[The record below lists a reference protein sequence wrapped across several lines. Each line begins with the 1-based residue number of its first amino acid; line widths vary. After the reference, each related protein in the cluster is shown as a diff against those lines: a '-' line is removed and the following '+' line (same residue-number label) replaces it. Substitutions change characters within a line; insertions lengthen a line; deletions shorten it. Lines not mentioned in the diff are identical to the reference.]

1 MHKRYENTVW
11 LVLVMAIF
19 VGVLTT
25 LTYTPT
31 TALAVVDM
39 AELEALDYPALITV
53 AEADDVE
60 TVEEDPPDE
69 YDGEI
74 VVATGEEVITM
85 TIVDGVK
92 TFTNHLLG

>member
-1 MHKRYENTVW
+1 MNKRYENMVW

-31 TALAVVDM
+31 AALAVADL
-39 AELEALDYPALITV
+39 AELEAFDSPTLNTV
-53 AEADDVE
+53 DRYSEVE
-60 TVEEDPPDE
+60 TVEEDSPDE
-69 YDGEI
+69 YSG
-74 VVATGEEVITM
+74 VVVVSTNREVITM

>member
-31 TALAVVDM
+31 TALAVADI
-39 AELEALDYPALITV
+39 AELEALDYPTLNTV
-53 AEADDVE
+53 DEYDEVE
-60 TVEEDPPDE
+60 IVEEDSPDE
-69 YDGEI
+69 YDGVI
-74 VVATGEEVITM
+74 VVSTTSEVITM